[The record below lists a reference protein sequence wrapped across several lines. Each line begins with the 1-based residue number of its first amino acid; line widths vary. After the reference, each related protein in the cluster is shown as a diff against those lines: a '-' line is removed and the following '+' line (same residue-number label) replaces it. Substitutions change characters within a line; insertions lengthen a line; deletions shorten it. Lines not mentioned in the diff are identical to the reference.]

1 MRRRI
6 GAGGS
11 PGRSGQGLKREA
23 GGFGVETE
31 ELQGLQLLESGGE
44 HALGAGLG
52 AGEAFDAGF
61 GALVE
66 VRGGKQGCDG
76 ALEGVEGQ
84 FRRGDLAD
92 EEQLEFAFGGVAAGE
107 LSGAR
112 GGRINGWHMDS
123 LCASSVGAAR
133 GARGEKGRELIEG
146 WGEIPAARL

>member
-1 MRRRI
+1 MRRRN

-11 PGRSGQGLKREA
+11 PGRSGQGLKINA
-23 GGFGVETE
+23 GFGVEAE
-31 ELQGLQLLESGGE
+31 ELEGLQLLEGNGE

-61 GALVE
+61 GALIE
-66 VRGGKQGCDG
+66 VRGGKQGGDG

-92 EEQLEFAFGGVAAGE
+92 EEQFQFAFGGVTAGE

-112 GGRINGWHMDS
+112 GGRINGWHMGS
-123 LCASSVGAAR
+123 LCASSVDAAR
-133 GARGEKGRELIEG
+133 GARGEEGRELIEG
-146 WGEIPAARL
+146 TREIPAAGL